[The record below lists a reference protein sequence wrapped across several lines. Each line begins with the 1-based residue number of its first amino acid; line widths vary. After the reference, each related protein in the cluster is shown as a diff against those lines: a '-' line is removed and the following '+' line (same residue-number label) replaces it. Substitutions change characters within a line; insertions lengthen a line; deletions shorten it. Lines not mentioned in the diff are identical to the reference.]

1 MEKGDVSK
9 VSFAIID
16 GCPDLF
22 LAKPPGKIGGGHNFI
37 PTEIMEFRG
46 CVDPFKWCLSWCL
59 VIVPGL
65 PRFTDILL
73 QFTGNICILQ
83 SGSIW
88 CEDLQDLS
96 PSFKT

>member
-46 CVDPFKWCLSWCL
+46 VLILSNGACHGVW
-59 VIVPGL
+59 
-65 PRFTDILL
+65 
-73 QFTGNICILQ
+73 
-83 SGSIW
+83 
-88 CEDLQDLS
+88 
-96 PSFKT
+96 

>member
-37 PTEIMEFRG
+37 PTEING
-46 CVDPFKWCLSWCL
+46 GWSLGGVLILSNGACHGVW
-59 VIVPGL
+59 
-65 PRFTDILL
+65 
-73 QFTGNICILQ
+73 
-83 SGSIW
+83 
-88 CEDLQDLS
+88 
-96 PSFKT
+96 